1 MIATSKGN
9 INAALI
15 VQFLY
20 DFVGVCKA
28 YFNGEFNE
36 KKVRENFSLIYE
48 LLDEVMDHGYPQILD
63 PDLLKMYITQG
74 KITEKQETNIEKLKQ
89 ITIQA
94 TGSISWR
101 QEGLK
106 YRFNELFIDIIENI
120 NVLLSNRGT
129 VLKSD
134 VIGQVIMKT

>member
-1 MIATSKGN
+1 
-9 INAALI
+9 
-15 VQFLY
+15 
-20 DFVGVCKA
+20 
-28 YFNGEFNE
+28 
-36 KKVRENFSLIYE
+36 
-48 LLDEVMDHGYPQILD
+48 VMDFGYPQILD

-74 KITEKQETNIEKLKQ
+74 KIGSKEETNIEKLKQ

-101 QEGLK
+101 AEGIK

-129 VLKSD
+129 VLRSD
-134 VIGQVIMKT
+134 VIG